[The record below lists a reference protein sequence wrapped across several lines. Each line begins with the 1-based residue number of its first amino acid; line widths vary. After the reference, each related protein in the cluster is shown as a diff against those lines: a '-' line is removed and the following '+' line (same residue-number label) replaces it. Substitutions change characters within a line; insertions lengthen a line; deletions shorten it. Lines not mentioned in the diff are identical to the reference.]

1 MNSKGPPICG
11 FTVRGLIACGFKMKS
26 ALSAP
31 TGFMEQFFDQT
42 FKPGISDFL
51 NFLIAVL
58 MGSSLGHEA
67 PQLGALSKNAEV
79 PKPLVNYLWKQTL
92 CWKFQQYSREV
103 GSMLECFLFVVCICR
118 FRSMTVARVCRR
130 VMVGLVYWW
139 RHFPGE
145 HSDHN
150 IRFAGCHGRHGG
162 QFRYRRDPAAVIQ
175 IPSSLSWKHFRKKSR
190 WVWCRSFCA
199 SQNHG
204 ACKEFLISCHRIHP
218 QCESWVPNQSFLR
231 LNEFTEL
238 KAINFP
244 KESIQE

>member
-1 MNSKGPPICG
+1 M
-11 FTVRGLIACGFKMKS
+11 
-26 ALSAP
+26 
-31 TGFMEQFFDQT
+31 
-42 FKPGISDFL
+42 
-51 NFLIAVL
+51 
-58 MGSSLGHEA
+58 
-67 PQLGALSKNAEV
+67 
-79 PKPLVNYLWKQTL
+79 NYLRKQTL

-103 GSMLECFLFVVCICR
+103 GSMLECFLFVVCICP

-175 IPSSLSWKHFRKKSR
+175 IPSSLWWNETRGNIFRKKSR
-190 WVWCRSFCA
+190 WVCDVGLFVLRKIMGLLQGIFDFLPA
-199 SQNHG
+199 SNPPPVRILG
-204 ACKEFLISCHRIHP
+204 AESKFLDVFYCLS
-218 QCESWVPNQSFLR
+218 LR